1 MKYTV
6 KKICEKS
13 DIKNA
18 KILLLINTCG
28 TVHKSQKHMDG
39 LDIWRIKVFL

>member
-1 MKYTV
+1 MKHTV

-13 DIKNA
+13 DIKKCENFV
-18 KILLLINTCG
+18 LINTCG